1 MQALHKWSRYVKI
14 LSECIRVSFF
24 YRSRVHYCPANW
36 RIRKYNYH
44 WLIKFLSDALVF
56 LNHESLLSHHMSIA
70 WSWNGDSFQEWVN
83 PAHILYRYFPQSLV
97 KIPQSISI
105 CHANNHS
112 ADNERV
118 IVTRAFVGSIHFKA
132 HSLRK
137 NLIIPFGKSSICC
150 ISLRFNLRGLMLTN
164 KLRWL
169 ISTILWPYLSY
180 EKIWLLYSLLSLPSV
195 INCISSR
202 SYEPLVHLEKVK
214 LREEITYN

>member
-1 MQALHKWSRYVKI
+1 MKQVCKDLKWMNKGK
-14 LSECIRVSFF
+14 FF
-24 YRSRVHYCPANW
+24 LQVMSA
-36 RIRKYNYH
+36 
-44 WLIKFLSDALVF
+44 
-56 LNHESLLSHHMSIA
+56 LLSSKLTNTQVQLPLIDNISFWCLSFPKLGKLIESPHVDCLI
-70 WSWNGDSFQEWVN
+70 NGDSFQEWVN

-214 LREEITYN
+214 LWEEITYN